1 MVKQKLELLSPAGDA
16 ECLEAAVDFGCNAV
30 YLGGKSYGMRA
41 GSKNFAF
48 DEMKRAAE
56 YAHAANVKV
65 YLTCNTTPSNG
76 EIEAFPEFIKNAQ
89 SAGIDAAIVCD
100 LGIMSL
106 IKQHAPSLD
115 IHISTQVGVTNYAAA
130 NELYKLGAKR
140 IVLARETGIDEIK
153 RIREKIPE
161 DMEIE
166 AFVHGAMCVSFSG
179 RCLLSAY
186 MTGRNANKGECAQPC
201 RWKYSLV
208 EETRPDQYFPISED
222 DNGTYILN
230 AKDMCMIEHLDKLI
244 DAGVTSFKIEGR
256 AKSAYYVATVTNAY
270 RIALDC
276 AKRRE
281 PLPDWV
287 NDEVYNVSHRSYCT
301 GFYFDSSDAKQVYES
316 SGYDRSCDFVG
327 VIDGYEDGFVLLT
340 QRNYF
345 TLDDDLEVLT
355 PGGRPVKFHSDHLYN
370 SDGEE
375 IKVAN
380 HATEKLRAACDIEF
394 PRKSILRRINKQ

>member
-1 MVKQKLELLSPAGDA
+1 MAKDTLELLSPAGDN
-16 ECLEAAVDFGCNAV
+16 ECLEAAVNFGCNAV

-41 GSKNFAF
+41 ASKNFDF
-48 DEMKRAAE
+48 DEMKRAVE
-56 YAHAANVKV
+56 YAHGSNVKA
-65 YLTCNTTPSNG
+65 YLTCNTIPSNE
-76 EIEAFPEFIKNAQ
+76 EIEAFPEFIKNAE

-106 IKQHAPSLD
+106 IKQHAPTLD
-115 IHISTQVGVTNYAAA
+115 IHMSTQVGVTNYAAA

-140 IVLARETGIDEIK
+140 IVLARETGIEEIK
-153 RIREKIPE
+153 RIRKHIPD
-161 DMEIE
+161 DMDIE

-208 EETRPDQYFPISED
+208 EETRPNQYFPISED

-230 AKDMCMIEHLDKLI
+230 AKDMCMIQHLDKLI

-270 RIALDC
+270 RLALDC
-276 AKRRE
+276 AARRE
-281 PLPDWV
+281 QLPDWV
-287 NDEVYNVSHRSYCT
+287 ADEVYNVSHRSYCT
-301 GFYFDSSDAKQVYES
+301 GFYFDTYDAKQVYES

-327 VIDGYEDGFVLLT
+327 VIDGCENGFVLLT

-345 TLDDDLEVLT
+345 TTDDDLEVLM
-355 PGGRPVKFHSDHLYN
+355 PGSKPVKFHPKHLYN
-370 SDGEE
+370 EYGEE
-375 IKVAN
+375 IKIAN
-380 HATEKLRAACDIEF
+380 HATEKLKAVCDVEF
-394 PRKSILRRINKQ
+394 PKNSILRRVNK

>member
-1 MVKQKLELLSPAGDA
+1 MKPTLELLSPAGDI

-30 YLGGKSYGMRA
+30 YLGGKGYGMRA
-41 GSKNFAF
+41 APKNFDF
-48 DEMKRAAE
+48 DQMKRASD
-56 YAHAANVKV
+56 YAHSANVKV
-65 YLTCNTTPSNG
+65 YLTCNITPSND
-76 EIEAFPEFIKNAQ
+76 EIEKFPDFIKNAE
-89 SAGIDAAIVCD
+89 SAGVDAAIVCD

-106 IKQHAPSLD
+106 IKKYAPTLD
-115 IHISTQVGVTNYAAA
+115 IHMSTQVGVTNYAAA

-140 IVLARETGIDEIK
+140 IVLARETGINEIK
-153 RIREKIPE
+153 RIRENIPD

-270 RIALDC
+270 RLALEY
-276 AKRRE
+276 AKKGVAVPE
-281 PLPDWV
+281 WV
-287 NDEVYNVSHRSYCT
+287 VNEVYNVSHRTYCT
-301 GFYFDSSDAKQVYES
+301 GFYFDPSDAKQVYES
-316 SGYDRSCDFVG
+316 SGYVRSRDFVG
-327 VIDGYEDGFVLLT
+327 VIDGCENGCVLLT

-345 TLDDDLEVLT
+345 TADDDLEVLM
-355 PGGRPVKFHSDHLYN
+355 PGSKPVKFSPERLYN
-370 SDGEE
+370 SEGEE
-375 IKVAN
+375 IKIAN
-380 HATEKLRAACDIEF
+380 HANEKLKALCGREF
-394 PRKSILRRINKQ
+394 PPKSILRRINKQ